1 MSVVTGDRVH
11 SDQCECQMCTFGGGG
26 SPTFKDE
33 ERSEYSRE
41 YDRLFEENKGGLH
54 GDMCMCSFCMKYG

>member
-1 MSVVTGDRVH
+1 
-11 SDQCECQMCTFGGGG
+11 MCTFGGGG